1 MRATRQTRG
10 MLLVQEAD
18 SDSLL
23 RSVSLQIRIRG
34 EAWKAVQTHPDRFI
48 INPNLSPIKK
58 RGVKNSIW
66 EMEYWV
72 SMGAKIFKYYSPED
86 TNIND
91 PELWPFYKRAEE
103 LGVVLCLHSGFC
115 WIPPGKSSYCY
126 PTQIDDVAR
135 SFPNLKIIAFHMGYP
150 FTDAMNMVAMSHPNV
165 YLCLSLPVP
174 WAATAPYKFAHILG
188 EAIRFVG
195 PDRIIWGTDS
205 AGYGAQIGA
214 AALGLTDFQMPEELQ
229 SKYGYLPLSDEDKRK
244 IFGGNL
250 GKLLGIDTTK
260 RRGGANVATDSLN
273 PNAKKITIEKEVSKT
288 NGIDP
293 NSYKVVITSPVGD
306 IDGTVT
312 LNIDGTKLSGS
323 LTAMGKSGEFENG
336 TVNADGSFECS
347 GILESPMGKMQYT
360 LTGTLSEGKVNA
372 VAKTKMGELKITS
385 K

>member
-1 MRATRQTRG
+1 MRATKQTCG

-23 RSVSLQIRIRG
+23 RSVPLQIRIRG

-115 WIPPGKSSYCY
+115 WVPPGKSSYCY

-165 YLCLSLPVP
+165 YLCLSLLVP
-174 WAATAPYKFAHILG
+174 WAATAPYKIAHILG

-229 SKYGYLPLSDEDKRK
+229 S
-244 IFGGNL
+244 N
-250 GKLLGIDTTK
+250 
-260 RRGGANVATDSLN
+260 
-273 PNAKKITIEKEVSKT
+273 
-288 NGIDP
+288 
-293 NSYKVVITSPVGD
+293 
-306 IDGTVT
+306 
-312 LNIDGTKLSGS
+312 
-323 LTAMGKSGEFENG
+323 
-336 TVNADGSFECS
+336 
-347 GILESPMGKMQYT
+347 
-360 LTGTLSEGKVNA
+360 
-372 VAKTKMGELKITS
+372 
-385 K
+385 

>member
-1 MRATRQTRG
+1 
-10 MLLVQEAD
+10 
-18 SDSLL
+18 
-23 RSVSLQIRIRG
+23 
-34 EAWKAVQTHPDRFI
+34 
-48 INPNLSPIKK
+48 
-58 RGVKNSIW
+58 
-66 EMEYWV
+66 MEYWV

-115 WIPPGKSSYCY
+115 WVPPGKSSYCY

-174 WAATAPYKFAHILG
+174 WAATAPYKIAHILG

-260 RRGGANVATDSLN
+260 RRGGANAATDSLN

-312 LNIDGTKLSGS
+312 LNIDGAKLSGS
-323 LTAMGKSGEFENG
+323 LTAMGKSGKFENG

>member
-1 MRATRQTRG
+1 MRATKQTRG

-23 RSVSLQIRIRG
+23 RSVPLQIRIRG

-115 WIPPGKSSYCY
+115 WVPPGKSSYCY

-174 WAATAPYKFAHILG
+174 WAATAPYKIAHILG

-260 RRGGANVATDSLN
+260 RRGGANAATDSLN
-273 PNAKKITIEKEVSKT
+273 PNAPKITIEKEVSKT

-293 NSYKVVITSPVGD
+293 NSYEVVITSPVGD

-312 LNIDGTKLSGS
+312 LNIDGAKLSGS
-323 LTAMGKSGEFENG
+323 LTAMGKSGKFENG